1 MTDLDTENFEAALQ
15 QLYTHAIL
23 FLKFYALAGPT
34 IMALTFAFEKYD
46 PELLKLFAEEQA
58 RANANEAFQ
67 ALPQLIRKLEE
78 DLKKLK
84 IRRVN

>member
-1 MTDLDTENFEAALQ
+1 MKNQDAENIENALQ

-23 FLKFYALAGPT
+23 FLKFYAIAGPT

-67 ALPQLIRKLEE
+67 ALPQLINKLES
-78 DLKKLK
+78 DLEKLR

>member
-1 MTDLDTENFEAALQ
+1 MKDQDAENIESALQ

-46 PELLKLFAEEQA
+46 PKLLQLFAEEQA
-58 RANANEAFQ
+58 RAQSNEAFQ
-67 ALPQLIRKLEE
+67 ALPQLINKLETE
-78 DLKKLK
+78 LERLR